1 MSTAMA
7 AVLTIL
13 ALAASGYAAPATVTG
28 SWTMTVEGGPH
39 GKMTMGLVLN
49 QDGTK
54 VTGTFASGHAP
65 DQAVSGEIVD
75 GVLKIRTEGEGD
87 HQVIFRGTLKSD
99 GTLSGTIS
107 APVGDMTWTAQRV
120 KDAK

>member
-1 MSTAMA
+1 MFA
-7 AVLTIL
+7 IL
-13 ALAASGYAAPATVTG
+13 ARASGGHAAAETVTG
-28 SWTMTVEGGPH
+28 TWSMTVDSPH
-39 GKMTMGLVLN
+39 GHAAMGLVLK

-65 DQAVSGEIVD
+65 DQAVSGELVN
-75 GVLKIRTEGEGD
+75 GVLKIESEGDSD

-99 GTLSGTIS
+99 GTLAGTIS
-107 APVGDMTWTAQRV
+107 TPMGDMTWTAQRV